1 MHIVKDGTID
11 RSRKE
16 EENVERFKEEGETKM
31 NEMVEMGERC
41 ENRGRRRERKKEK
54 REKEIGMRKR

>member
-31 NEMVEMGERC
+31 NEMGERC
-41 ENRGRRRERKKEK
+41 ENRGR
-54 REKEIGMRKR
+54 